1 MVVRFVKFSNI
12 LKREDVLLQSRWLTT
27 LPKQILFYSYDDF
40 KQILSLPS
48 LSKVFFFF
56 CRSIN
61 LVLPLHPQT
70 THTCTTT
77 LFTTFT
83 CVHYIFRQKSFNF
96 GNDLVNITSTMLSR
110 TIWLVGFLYFV
121 ISLQYSNV
129 QYLMFL

>member
-1 MVVRFVKFSNI
+1 MNWWYVLWNFQTF
-12 LKREDVLLQSRWLTT
+12 LKERICFYNHDDLRLYQS
-27 LPKQILFYSYDDF
+27 KYFYSYDDLR
-40 KQILSLPS
+40 QILSLPS
-48 LSKVFFFF
+48 LSKVDFF

-61 LVLPLHPQT
+61 LVLPLHP
-70 THTCTTT
+70 HTCTTT